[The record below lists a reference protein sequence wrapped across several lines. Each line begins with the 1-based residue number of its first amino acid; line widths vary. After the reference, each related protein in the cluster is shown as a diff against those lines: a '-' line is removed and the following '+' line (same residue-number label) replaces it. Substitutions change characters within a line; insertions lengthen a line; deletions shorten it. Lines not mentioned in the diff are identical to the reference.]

1 MVATKLQVGIDRNR
15 RPHEHR
21 EKRVTPMLEKLDS
34 FRLAPPSWETA
45 REMMDEDPT
54 ASKPQKSARTANTI
68 TGYATLSFEGLRQ
81 QYNDH
86 DEKAKVNVCLYM
98 LFEESDGQPAV
109 PEDLEKRLTCSGCML
124 QLPDKVVLTRLITP
138 QNDRKARI
146 MRIA

>member
-1 MVATKLQVGIDRNR
+1 MKTPRLQSL
-15 RPHEHR
+15 
-21 EKRVTPMLEKLDS
+21 KR
-34 FRLAPPSWETA
+34 A
-45 REMMDEDPT
+45 RER
-54 ASKPQKSARTANTI
+54 RTRSQAMQ
-68 TGYATLSFEGLRQ
+68 LCRFDGLRR

-86 DEKAKVNVCLYM
+86 DERATVNVCLYM